1 MYKQRSKLVLIV
13 SLLLVAGFLITS
25 LASYVVS
32 ISSLSQQLSQS
43 ELPITS
49 DNIYSEIQRDLIRPI
64 FISSL
69 MSHDTFLRDWVLAG
83 EVDETLI
90 VKYLNEIKTK
100 YKAVA
105 SFFVSEKTRRYY
117 YPEGILKTVNPDE
130 QRDEWYFRVREMK
143 NDYEINIDPDMANRD
158 AMTIFINYRVYD
170 YDGNFI
176 GATGVGLTVSA
187 VKELIEQFRTRYGR
201 IVYFVNP
208 QGKIELYG
216 ADFPQSAENI
226 YDIEGIS
233 DCADEILSHNTS
245 SLKYRKDG
253 STTYVNTRYIEE
265 FGWYLIVEQPADKV
279 TRAIHNTL
287 LMNLLICAII
297 TVVVLLV
304 TNVTI
309 SSYQKRL
316 EELATTDKLTGIYN
330 RQAFDILLE
339 ETLKDARRRNT
350 GVSLIMYDLD
360 HFKRVNDTAGHM
372 AGDAVLR
379 RITEISRLNLRASD
393 VICRWGGEEFII
405 LLKECSRDDLYK
417 LAEKIRIAI
426 KDSLV
431 EFDGNIVQT
440 SASFGITE
448 YRHPE
453 TREQLLIR
461 IDEALY
467 KAKDAGRNRTVY
479 K

>member
-1 MYKQRSKLVLIV
+1 MYKQKNRLVLIV

-25 LASYVVS
+25 LASYLVS
-32 ISSLSQQLSQS
+32 LSSLSQQLSQS

-69 MSHDTFLRDWVLAG
+69 MANDTFLRDWVLSG
-83 EVDETLI
+83 ENDETLVI
-90 VKYLNEIKTK
+90 KYLKEIKK
-100 YKAVA
+100 KFNAVT
-105 SFFVSEKTRRYY
+105 SFFVSDRTHRYY
-117 YPEGILKTVNPDE
+117 YSDGILKTVNPDE
-130 QRDEWYFRVREMK
+130 SRDQWYFRVRDMK
-143 NDYEINIDPDMANRD
+143 PDYEINIDPDMANRD

-187 VKELIEQFRTRYGR
+187 VKELIEQFKNKYGR
-201 IVYFVNP
+201 FVYFVNP
-208 QGKIELYG
+208 KGVVELYG
-216 ADFPQSAENI
+216 SDFSDSSS
-226 YDIEGIS
+226 DIHEMEGIR
-233 DCADEILSHNTS
+233 DYADVILSQKS
-245 SLKYRKDG
+245 SSFKYRKNG
-253 STTYVNTRYIEE
+253 TTHYVNTRYIEE
-265 FGWYLIVEQPADKV
+265 FGWYLIVEQPANRL
-279 TRAIHNTL
+279 TRAIYNTL
-287 LMNLLICAII
+287 LVNLLICTVI
-297 TVVVLLV
+297 TFVVVLV

-316 EELATTDKLTGIYN
+316 EELASIDKLTGIYN

-350 GVSLIMYDLD
+350 GVSMIMYDLD
-360 HFKRVNDTAGHM
+360 HFKKVNDTAGHL

-379 RITEISRLNLRASD
+379 RITEISRLNIRASD

-405 LLKECSRDDLYK
+405 LLKECSREDLTK

-448 YRHPE
+448 YRAPE
-453 TREQLLIR
+453 TREQFLIR
-461 IDEALY
+461 TDEALY
-467 KAKDAGRNRTVY
+467 MAKDQGRNRTVY
-479 K
+479 L